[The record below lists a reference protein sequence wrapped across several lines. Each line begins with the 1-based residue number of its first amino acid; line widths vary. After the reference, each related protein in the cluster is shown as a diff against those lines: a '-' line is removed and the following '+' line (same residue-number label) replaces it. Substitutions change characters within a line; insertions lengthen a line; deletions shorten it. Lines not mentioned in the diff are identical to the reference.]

1 MPETL
6 AIVAD
11 PPEGDPYTTAREVAD
26 FTAGRLES
34 WKRSRVVKHAEAA
47 DLIMR
52 IRYRREMLPAGHYR
66 VVVEVEVTRAGKP
79 VWSDREE
86 RSPIPAAGAGG
97 AHGNAWKRM
106 LPVLL
111 KRFRETMEKG
121 G

>member
-6 AIVAD
+6 AIVAH
-11 PPEGDPYTTAREVAD
+11 PPEGDPYTTAQDVVD

-34 WKRSRVVKHAEAA
+34 WKRLRVVKEAKAA
-47 DLIMR
+47 DLHMR
-52 IRYRREMLPAGHYR
+52 VRYRRETQPAGHYR
-66 VVVEVEVTRAGKP
+66 IVVEVDVTRAGRP
-79 VWSDREE
+79 FWSGREE